1 MSATIDFKL
10 SINLQLNNS
19 KSQVNIMTEKIWK
32 SVDEVH
38 SHAELAINKKV
49 RDLVKDETL
58 MKYYEKRNNKGW
70 VGNSIESDWF
80 SIPNNSRKEADIPY
94 LDLDIK
100 VTPIRLTKNGWSA
113 KERLTLNLFDFN
125 EEHNKTFD
133 EASFFKK
140 ATYIELLYY
149 EYKDYIDSPDF
160 IIKAANLLNLKDLP
174 KEDLLIIEQDWNTI
188 IKKIKEG
195 KAEELS
201 DSLTKYLGA
210 TTKGAKTESNLTSQP
225 FSETR
230 AHRRAFTLKGAY
242 MSTLAKKFMDID
254 RDDEKII
261 KDINE
266 LKQNS
271 FEDIVLHRFKPYVG
285 HTKKE
290 LASIFDMEIP
300 ERNDKASSAA
310 LARKMLNLD
319 GEIEDTEE
327 FNKADI
333 SVRIMTIIPQSKK
346 STEGFKIIIPGENS
360 IEPEIIV
367 NQSWED
373 SSLREHLSSQQFLLV
388 IFEKIDDETIF
399 KGAKFWRVNYDDLET
414 TIQDTWTNVRSILNN
429 GVKLEYKKQVK
440 PTATGKL
447 YQVKNNLPGMSST
460 PALHVRPSAEIAC
473 YHNNLS
479 LAMKLPVSSRWINK
493 PNHTDWIPGRRPSD
507 LPINE
512 LTDEYMTK
520 QVWWLNPKYM
530 YKQVKEF
537 FE

>member
-1 MSATIDFKL
+1 MLIIRDKQKYF
-10 SINLQLNNS
+10 NNMHI
-19 KSQVNIMTEKIWK
+19 QVKNMTEKIWQ

-38 SHAELAINKKV
+38 NHAKKAVNQRV

-58 MKYYEKRNNKGW
+58 LKYYDKKNNKGW

-80 SIPNNSRKEADIPY
+80 SITNNSRKEADIPY

-125 EEHNKTFD
+125 DEYNKTFE

-149 EYKDYIDSPDF
+149 EYKDYLDSPDF
-160 IIKAANLLNLKDLP
+160 IIKAANLLNLKKLP
-174 KEDLLIIEQDWNTI
+174 KEDLLIIKQDWNTI

-225 FSETR
+225 FSEIR

-242 MSTLAKKFMDID
+242 MSTLAKKFMAADKD
-254 RDDEKII
+254 SEKVI

-266 LKQNS
+266 LKEHS
-271 FEDIVLHRFKPYVG
+271 FEDIILHRFKPYIG

-290 LASIFDMEIP
+290 LASIFNIEIP
-300 ERNDKASSAA
+300 KRNDKASSAT

-319 GEIEDTEE
+319 GEIEDSEE
-327 FNKADI
+327 FKKAGI
-333 SVRIMTIIPQSKK
+333 SVKIVTVSSKSK
-346 STEGFKIIIPGENS
+346 RSNEGFKIIIPGESS
-360 IEPEIIV
+360 IEPETIF

-373 SSLREHLSSQQFLLV
+373 SSLREYLSSQQFLLV
-388 IFEKIDDETIF
+388 IYEQINNETIF
-399 KGAKFWRVNYDDLET
+399 KGVKFWRVNYHDLESV
-414 TIQDTWTNVRSILNN
+414 IKDTWTKVKSILSN
-429 GVKLEYKKQVK
+429 GVALEYKKQTK

-447 YQVKNNLPGMSST
+447 YRVKNNLHGLSSSQ
-460 PALHVRPSAEIAC
+460 ALHVRPSARIAC
-473 YHNNLS
+473 YYNNPNLS
-479 LAMKLPVSSRWINK
+479 MKLPVNSKWVNK
-493 PNHTDWIPGRRPSD
+493 PKQTDWIPGTKPKS
-507 LPINE
+507 LPVNE

-520 QVWWLNPKYM
+520 QAWWLNPKYM